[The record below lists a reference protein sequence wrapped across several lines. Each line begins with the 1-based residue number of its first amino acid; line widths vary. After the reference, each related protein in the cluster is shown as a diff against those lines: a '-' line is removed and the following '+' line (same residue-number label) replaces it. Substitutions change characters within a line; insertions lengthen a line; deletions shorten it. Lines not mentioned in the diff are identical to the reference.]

1 MAHSTTLRSFT
12 LASVLLAVGAPAALG
27 QVATPPPA
35 EVKDP
40 SKEFTPPPA
49 VEVPVQPAQVE
60 VRPAAR
66 PRAEPPKMP
75 TDVDYNAL
83 IKRDAEG
90 KLIALTEPVHIAA
103 MRVNTKLPAG
113 FVDSLAEYLDD
124 RRVRISHLLVA
135 NLDIVEQIDQGI
147 FEQPAREDK
156 ESINK
161 LMNTLRP
168 IVQPPAPR
176 SITEELRDR
185 KMMEQTQWLVN
196 NQIVRNY
203 TLAGGP
209 AIDRN
214 APKEAQGDA
223 AWRAILQLYKSMTD
237 EYTFLAKQAHE
248 AIATKGDSVFT
259 AELVKAVTDKG
270 LTEANL
276 TLAREHVTKAVSA
289 GVGTQAYNDAMKAFR
304 EATTLDQRKLVYEAA
319 LKVK

>member
-1 MAHSTTLRSFT
+1 
-12 LASVLLAVGAPAALG
+12 
-27 QVATPPPA
+27 VATPPPA

-60 VRPAAR
+60 VRPPGR

-83 IKRDAEG
+83 IKRDGEG
-90 KLIALTEPVHIAA
+90 KLLPVTEPVHIAA
-103 MRVNTKLPAG
+103 MRVNTKLPSG
-113 FVDSLAEYLDD
+113 FVDTLTEYLAD
-124 RRVRISHLLVA
+124 RKLRISHLLVA

-147 FEQPAREDK
+147 FEQPSSQDDK
-156 ESINK
+156 EAINK

-168 IVQPPAPR
+168 IVQAPAPR

-185 KMMEQTQWLVN
+185 KVMEQTQWLVN

-214 APKEAQGDA
+214 APKDVQGDA

-248 AIATKGDSVFT
+248 AMANQGDTVFS
-259 AELVKAVTDKG
+259 AELVKALTEKG
-270 LTEANL
+270 LSAD
-276 TLAREHVTKAVSA
+276 TLAKARELITKAVKA
-289 GVGTQAYNDAMKAFR
+289 GTGTPDYTAAMKAFR
-304 EATTLDQRKLVYEAA
+304 EATTLDQRKLMYEAA
-319 LKVK
+319 LKPSAK